1 MLERRGHALKNLVT
15 AMALCLGMTGAA
27 CAADRSRHAG
37 VIETREGRV
46 SCHIEVLRS
55 EELPGAPI
63 FQNLV
68 RATLLVNAPGTP
80 PFETTV
86 VKLIPWQM
94 PPPRQGQRLI
104 APCDPASLSSGLF
117 SSLSSLI
124 FH

>member
-1 MLERRGHALKNLVT
+1 LKNLVAAT
-15 AMALCLGMTGAA
+15 AFCLAPCLALSLAMVGAA
-27 CAADRSRHAG
+27 CAAGQSWHGG
-37 VIETREGRV
+37 VIESRDGRV

-68 RATLLVNAPGTP
+68 KATLLVNAPGTP

-86 VKLIPWQM
+86 VKLLPWQM

-104 APCDPASLSSGLF
+104 VPCDPTSLSSGI
-117 SSLSSLI
+117 SASLSALI